1 VRRVR
6 FSPQALQDIE
16 LVAAYGIEQ
25 FGAAQA
31 ELYQDEMFKQF
42 DLLAEYPRLGLMIAH
57 PSRELYRFGYGSH
70 VIIYSI
76 YSIEP
81 ESLTVRRILHGR
93 MDVLR
98 HV

>member
-1 VRRVR
+1 MRRVR

-42 DLLAEYPRLGLMIAH
+42 DLLAEYPRLGLMISH
-57 PSRELYRFGYGSH
+57 PSKELYRFGYGSH
-70 VIIYSI
+70 VIVYST
-76 YSIEP
+76 EP
-81 ESLTVRRILHGR
+81 ESLTIRRILHGR

-98 HV
+98 HI

>member
-1 VRRVR
+1 
-6 FSPQALQDIE
+6 
-16 LVAAYGIEQ
+16 
-25 FGAAQA
+25 
-31 ELYQDEMFKQF
+31 MFKQF

-76 YSIEP
+76 EP
-81 ESLTVRRILHGR
+81 ESLTIRRILHGR

-98 HV
+98 HL